1 MPNITFINHASVLIS
16 DGKDSVLTDPWYDG
30 DILNNGWRLLYCN
43 ERTYINKVLDK
54 TTYIWISH
62 EHPDHFSI
70 KFFNDYKEKIFK
82 NKITLLFQ
90 KTKDRRVVNFL
101 NIKGFKVIELS
112 ENENF
117 YVNDNFNIHY
127 QHPFPY

>member
-1 MPNITFINHASVLIS
+1 MVNITFINHAQYSFLMGKIQCLLTHGMMETYLIM
-16 DGKDSVLTDPWYDG
+16 GG
-30 DILNNGWRLLYCN
+30 DYYTVMK
-43 ERTYINKVLDK
+43 RTYINKVLDK

-90 KTKDRRVVNFL
+90 KTKRQKSCKFPKYK
-101 NIKGFKVIELS
+101 KGLK
-112 ENENF
+112 
-117 YVNDNFNIHY
+117 
-127 QHPFPY
+127 